1 MEPITRAPGLRRRQQ
16 QQARA
21 QPKAVLALA
30 VQAGDLL
37 LRSGAET
44 ARVEATVDILVRAF
58 GFALSDCLVT
68 PTGVYI
74 SLDDPRLPA
83 PVTRVHRVHSRGVHY
98 ARISAVNDL
107 SRRVREGRL
116 SPAAAQ
122 AELDRIAAAPD
133 PYPFPLWLA
142 AGATSAAGLAV
153 LLGGDVQDVIPAFA
167 GTVLVLLVGAGLA
180 RSRVPALFSDFSG
193 AVLVSGMA
201 LGLVAAGLPIHADL
215 VIAGGIMKLVP
226 GAALLLAVQDGI
238 AGDLLSSGARGLETL
253 LKGAA
258 LASGVG
264 LVLTQA
270 VHLGLLIPAAG
281 APATVW
287 QIPIQVGAAFVAA
300 ATYAVSNHVPRFA
313 VLTAGVA
320 GAVGW
325 LANLLIVQVEPS
337 ALTATFLAAF
347 LVGVLSWGFAR
358 WQRAP
363 VTLYVLPGMLPLL
376 PGLTLFNGML
386 DLAKTQNVVGLLV
399 LVHAVA
405 LGGALAAGVAL
416 SNTVGPP
423 LWRKRFHRPWRRV

>member
-1 MEPITRAPGLRRRQQ
+1 MEPLARPPGPRRPDRRR
-16 QQARA
+16 ART

-44 ARVEATVDILVRAF
+44 ARVEATVDILVHAF

-116 SPAAAQ
+116 SLPAAQ
-122 AELDRIAAAPD
+122 AELDRITAAPD

-142 AGATSAAGLAV
+142 AGATSAAGLAI
-153 LLGGDVQDVIPAFA
+153 LLGGEVQDVIPAFA
-167 GTVLVLLVGAGLA
+167 STVLVLLVGAGLA
-180 RSRVPALFSDFSG
+180 RSRIPAVFSDFSG
-193 AVLVSGMA
+193 ALLASGVA
-201 LGLVAAGLPIHADL
+201 LALVAAGLPIHADL

-253 LKGAA
+253 LKAAA

-270 VHLGLLIPAAG
+270 VHLGLSIPVAG
-281 APATVW
+281 PPATVW
-287 QIPIQVGAAFVAA
+287 QIPIQVGAAFVAS

-313 VLTAGVA
+313 IVTAGLA
-320 GAVGW
+320 GAAGW
-325 LANLLIVQVEPS
+325 LANLLIVQVEPT

-376 PGLTLFNGML
+376 PGLTIFNGML
-386 DLAKTQNVVGLLV
+386 ALAKTQNVTGLLV
-399 LVHAVA
+399 LVQAVF

-416 SNTVGPP
+416 SNTVGPA
-423 LWRKRFHRPWRRV
+423 LWRRRFRC